1 MARAGAQ
8 TSDVPEP
15 RYLQTSDGTYIA
27 YEVIGSG
34 PVDVAWQLDYVG
46 NLDCVWDSPL
56 YASWLEALASMGRV
70 ILHDTRATGLSSRD
84 TEPPNLE
91 TRAADLRAVLDHVG
105 SDSAVIGGFF
115 ESIAPGV
122 LLAATDPDRVR
133 GLVWWDP
140 QPRTT
145 WAPSYPWGLRPAE
158 VEVSLRRLRD
168 WGTLEYGQ
176 AWAAEFESDG
186 LRPTDVD
193 IRWMAKS
200 SRNTCTPDV
209 AIAMNEMWWETDL
222 TEVLP
227 SVRVPTLLLV
237 ESPDETYL
245 AKAEYVAALMPAAE
259 LVVIP
264 GEQWPTAAIMQAYIR
279 PPLEAVG
286 RFLGLAPT
294 RPELD
299 SVLAS
304 VLFTDIV
311 GSTRQQ
317 AALGDHAW
325 KEVLQRH
332 NALVRGLL
340 AQWRGVERDTAGDGF
355 YATFDGPARAVRCAL
370 GIVAGAA
377 ELGLEVRAG
386 VHTGECE
393 VIDGKLAGIA
403 VATGARIAALAAPSQ
418 VLVSQTVKDLVAGS
432 RLGLDDVG
440 ERQLRGVPGN
450 WRLYAAAG

>member
-1 MARAGAQ
+1 
-8 TSDVPEP
+8 
-15 RYLQTSDGTYIA
+15 
-27 YEVIGSG
+27 
-34 PVDVAWQLDYVG
+34 
-46 NLDCVWDSPL
+46 
-56 YASWLEALASMGRV
+56 
-70 ILHDTRATGLSSRD
+70 
-84 TEPPNLE
+84 
-91 TRAADLRAVLDHVG
+91 
-105 SDSAVIGGFF
+105 
-115 ESIAPGV
+115 
-122 LLAATDPDRVR
+122 
-133 GLVWWDP
+133 
-140 QPRTT
+140 
-145 WAPSYPWGLRPAE
+145 LRPAE